1 MKKIKSCIKWN
12 GGKYSELDVILKNLP
27 DDFDTYIEPFVGGG
41 ALFWT
46 LKYNDICENY
56 IINDLNEHLINFYKC
71 LKSDGSNLQK
81 LCKNHV
87 NSKDYFLNIR
97 NVLSKYQPN
106 NVDMA
111 SNFYAFNKM
120 SYSGKWQVNKD
131 GVLTTGYANYPD
143 TRWRTWTFISDT
155 YIDLI
160 QGVDICNEDYKVLLD
175 LYLDNTNAFIFL
187 DPPYSNLKY
196 MYIDDIDFPKMYND
210 ILWYLKNSK
219 AKIMMIIGDGDGE
232 KEFFKEF
239 ISSEYNHNYDFCG
252 KSNQLRKHLLVKN
265 Y

>member
-1 MKKIKSCIKWN
+1 MKKIKSCVKWN
-12 GGKYSELDVILKNLP
+12 GGKYSELDVVLKNLP

-41 ALFWT
+41 SLFWT
-46 LKYNDICENY
+46 LKHNNICENY

-71 LKSDGSNLQK
+71 LKSDGSNLQR

-97 NVLSKYQPN
+97 STLNKYQPN

-131 GVLTTGYANYPD
+131 GMLTTGYANYPD
-143 TRWRTWTFISDT
+143 TRWRTWTLINDT

-175 LYLDNTNAFIFL
+175 LYLDNANTFIFL

-196 MYIDDIDFPKMYND
+196 MYIDDIDFPTMYND

-239 ISSEYNHNYDFCG
+239 ISSEYNHNYDFYG